1 MTVRQQRQRSKN
13 PQERGAPLSAG
24 GWGGWMSDP
33 AAIPPPSVY
42 NQAVSGVIVNERSII
57 SIMAMASCVR
67 VLGDAASG
75 ITPHVH
81 RQQGH
86 VRKFSDPE
94 VDPPDVIWDPCADI
108 DREQADFNLVASWCL
123 GGNGYFHIIDR
134 EDGLNPS
141 QVEILSPST
150 MLVRLINGKRVYRVG
165 SETSPVIPNRDI
177 IHVPWLSLAGGLV
190 GLNPVEIGAV
200 GFGLTIA
207 QNEYAS
213 RYFAQGIHP
222 TGLLSLDKPLRDPDK
237 ERVIDELMT
246 RHGGLAQSHTPLVLD
261 SNAKWTQIS
270 VNPATAQL
278 LEGRAFSRSEVS
290 GFYGVPGHLIGNT
303 DSKDPSAATGLQEMV
318 MGFALFDLSGYTRR
332 LDRMYTQL
340 LPAGYYCRR
349 NVQDLFNTNYEMLG
363 EYVTSLRMNSVGTP
377 NELRELVKLPPSTE
391 DGANS
396 LFAPINSAHSDF
408 MVEGGGALPANPAA
422 ADTGAASNT
431 PKPPQPVPAGDTV
444 APPQRDE
451 AWPWPEWRLSE
462 RR

>member
-1 MTVRQQRQRSKN
+1 
-13 PQERGAPLSAG
+13 
-24 GWGGWMSDP
+24 MSDP

-42 NQAVSGVIVNERSII
+42 NQAISGVIVNERTII

-67 VLGDAASG
+67 VLGDAASS

-81 RQQGH
+81 RQVGS
-86 VRKFSDPE
+86 VKKFSDPE
-94 VDPPDVIWDPCADI
+94 VDSPPVIYDPCADI

-134 EDGLNPS
+134 EDGTNPS

-150 MLVRLINGKRVYRVG
+150 MLVRMVNGKRVYRVG
-165 SETSPVIPNRDI
+165 AETNPAIPNRDI
-177 IHVPWLSLAGGLV
+177 VHVPWLSLASGLV

-222 TGLLSLDKPLRDPDK
+222 TGLLSLDKPLREPDK
-237 ERVIDELMT
+237 ERVTDELMT
-246 RHGGLAQSHTPLVLD
+246 RHGGLAQSHTPIVLD

-270 VNPATAQL
+270 VNPQTAQL
-278 LEGRAFSRSEVS
+278 LEGRAFSRSEIG

-303 DSKDPSAATGLQEMV
+303 DARDPSAATGLQEMV
-318 MGFALFDLSGYTRR
+318 MGFALFALSGYTRR
-332 LDRMYTQL
+332 LDRMYSKL
-340 LPAGYYCRR
+340 LPAGYYVRR

-363 EYVTSLRMNSVGTP
+363 AYVTALRMNSIGTP
-377 NELRELVKLPPSTE
+377 NELRELVKLPPSHE
-391 DGANS
+391 DGADS

-422 ADTGAASNT
+422 ADTGVSSN
-431 PKPPQPVPAGDTV
+431 VAGNTG
-444 APPQRDE
+444 APPGGNRSSE
-451 AWPWPEWRLSE
+451 EEPEPWPEWRLSA
-462 RR
+462 R